1 MKRLCILLA
10 ALLVLPLCACTAPEA
25 DPSADGSSAVP
36 SAPPSESS
44 GSDAVCEA
52 ALEIDA
58 LLAGGAPDRTQVR
71 KNVLA
76 GKTYTL
82 SRPAGSGDD
91 YADPEGKKLT
101 DGAYAEQFN
110 TYSWTGFAG
119 GTPVAVDF
127 DLGDDAHGISD
138 IEIGCLRQMEYG
150 IGLAGSVTLYASA
163 DGESYTSLGAVY
175 MPASPQDPAKFTYA
189 FRLDETLKARY
200 IRLAFSKQEAGW
212 FFIDEISAYAYSA
225 DNAPEQGT
233 VAQYYGDPT
242 VPASEPSYWP
252 ETDADYDETLNLA
265 LGAEHIYVQHF
276 SELEPEDAVPSLNT
290 PDPAVLIDGTR
301 AGVSWSGAD
310 TFRMTRGDGRRITID
325 LGHISAVER
334 VAFDLLILTAWGV
347 YPVGEVGVLVSEN
360 GADWQSVA
368 TVWVDY
374 GDKTAEMLRFTADL
388 GGVRRARYVCLLMQ
402 TKGHAAMSE
411 IEVYGTKRVPD
422 SALPVEPERS
432 VENALSDRYPA
443 PEDFGGIE
451 NILCTPICRGD
462 GSSYDE
468 GGMITAEEFA
478 RYVGYYENGAIQD
491 TFFDT
496 FLFSPCA
503 DFAPA
508 AERITLKGWRF
519 YIDSQFVA
527 DRNLDA
533 LNTAVGS
540 AKDALNRADYQAK
553 VFLSI
558 LRPTPQT
565 ADGQVNTFGD
575 LDGDGV
581 DDPLN
586 TLENRQKAVKWQI
599 DTQLARYR
607 SAGYENLSLVGFY
620 WQEEHIFG
628 DDPDERAVVRYATDY
643 VHALGLK
650 MLWIPYYQAQEFEEW
665 KSLGFDIACLQPN
678 YSFMSVTDPDRL
690 DSTALQ
696 ARMFGM
702 CVEMELSAWS
712 NRLNIER
719 YKQYI
724 RKGVEYGY
732 MDSIKVYYLGVIP
745 TDLTQALD
753 NGDDYAKSVYKDT
766 YLYAKGRLDESYSA
780 LPEAAEVTAPQS
792 AEYACDG
799 RAFTGKIEV
808 DSDDLYTVTL
818 AVSPR
823 YGSLRLD
830 ADGSF
835 TYYPLQGYTGAD
847 SFRVTAVYGDSVSE
861 EAVISFVC
869 S

>member
-1 MKRLCILLA
+1 M
-10 ALLVLPLCACTAPEA
+10 
-25 DPSADGSSAVP
+25 
-36 SAPPSESS
+36 PPSESS

-52 ALEIDA
+52 ALKIDA

-276 SELEPEDAVPSLNT
+276 SELEPKDAVSSLNT
-290 PDPAVLIDGTR
+290 PDPSILTDGTR
-301 AGVSWSGAD
+301 VGASWDSAD

-443 PEDFGGIE
+443 PEDFGGLLHYLKRRGFSEEELETSGLVKRSAKGNLYDIFRHRVMVPIIDVRGAIIAFGGRVLDDSKPKYINSPE
-451 NILCTPICRGD
+451 TMVYHKSRTLFALNIAKKSKNRRYILCEGYMDVISMHEAGFDTAVCACGTALTPEQAKLLSEYAD
-462 GSSYDE
+462 EVVLSYDSDE
-468 GGMITAEEFA
+468 AGQKAT
-478 RYVGYYENGAIQD
+478 
-491 TFFDT
+491 
-496 FLFSPCA
+496 
-503 DFAPA
+503 
-508 AERITLKGWRF
+508 ERSLGILGSTTLKVSVLSYQG
-519 YIDSQFVA
+519 
-527 DRNLDA
+527 
-533 LNTAVGS
+533 
-540 AKDALNRADYQAK
+540 AK
-553 VFLSI
+553 
-558 LRPTPQT
+558 
-565 ADGQVNTFGD
+565 
-575 LDGDGV
+575 
-581 DDPLN
+581 
-586 TLENRQKAVKWQI
+586 
-599 DTQLARYR
+599 
-607 SAGYENLSLVGFY
+607 
-620 WQEEHIFG
+620 
-628 DDPDERAVVRYATDY
+628 DPDEFIKKYGRERFEMLLNGTANPTEFQLKKSKAKYDLRSDDGRLSYIREAIEILTERGVSPTARDVYAGRLADETG
-643 VHALGLK
+643 VSK
-650 MLWIPYYQAQEFEEW
+650 QAILSQ
-665 KSLGFDIACLQPN
+665 LNG
-678 YSFMSVTDPDRL
+678 
-690 DSTALQ
+690 ALQ
-696 ARMFGM
+696 AAARRSYRK
-702 CVEMELSAWS
+702 EQRDLSKEGIAS
-712 NRLNIER
+712 D
-719 YKQYI
+719 I
-724 RKGVEYGY
+724 RVPYTSSGE
-732 MDSIKVYYLGVIP
+732 SALGAANAARQLAVAMLQDP
-745 TDLTQALD
+745 EQVPYVRA
-753 NGDDYAKSVYKDT
+753 
-766 YLYAKGRLDESYSA
+766 RLDMSTVLVPEMQRALEAIFRCVDEHLPLNQTSLQQMMDEAAFQQLAHGQAYNHDIRLQRQDIDMYLDRLQTAKPISEQVKGMSDGQLESYFA
-780 LPEAAEVTAPQS
+780 NLGKKKGARPAETD
-792 AEYACDG
+792 E
-799 RAFTGKIEV
+799 
-808 DSDDLYTVTL
+808 
-818 AVSPR
+818 
-823 YGSLRLD
+823 
-830 ADGSF
+830 
-835 TYYPLQGYTGAD
+835 
-847 SFRVTAVYGDSVSE
+847 
-861 EAVISFVC
+861 
-869 S
+869 